1 MVKKTNFDSTIKK
14 AEVILSKV
22 NIIMQ
27 NRLII
32 ALFLI
37 IDGITFILN
46 PNGSLAGMARN
57 VIILVLLASFSILVA
72 NICSK
77 TKDVKT
83 IVISTVIIIIGI
95 IIYIYP
101 DLVSAYIQ
109 LILSAFIICN
119 GVINIVKTLNLN
131 KLSKYTKV
139 ITEKYN
145 KIVNHRKV
153 NKKNEERKEKF
164 KDVNKNFNE
173 GMERQKEKLITPLKS
188 IVNKSSKFSA
198 LYITT
203 NVASIILGIILIIFP
218 DVSMTLWGIIFLYAG
233 IPDLLVAIRTMD
245 VSRKIKEKKF
255 KEILYDEDKKQ
266 NKSDEEKQILK

>member
-83 IVISTVIIIIGI
+83 IVI
-95 IIYIYP
+95 
-101 DLVSAYIQ
+101 
-109 LILSAFIICN
+109 
-119 GVINIVKTLNLN
+119 
-131 KLSKYTKV
+131 
-139 ITEKYN
+139 
-145 KIVNHRKV
+145 
-153 NKKNEERKEKF
+153 
-164 KDVNKNFNE
+164 
-173 GMERQKEKLITPLKS
+173 
-188 IVNKSSKFSA
+188 
-198 LYITT
+198 
-203 NVASIILGIILIIFP
+203 
-218 DVSMTLWGIIFLYAG
+218 
-233 IPDLLVAIRTMD
+233 
-245 VSRKIKEKKF
+245 
-255 KEILYDEDKKQ
+255 
-266 NKSDEEKQILK
+266 